1 MQMKIPAYLSHPHWL
16 ASAEFWKINLDT
28 LKKSS
33 LVLFLK
39 PKLIMKNKIK
49 TTTIAPTTLNVSL
62 LVKLTGTDIQQF
74 TSASAI
80 S

>member
-1 MQMKIPAYLSHPHWL
+1 MQMKIPAYLSHPYWL
-16 ASAEFWKINLDT
+16 ASAEFWKTNLDT

-39 PKLIMKNKIK
+39 PKLIVKNKIK
-49 TTTIAPTTLNVSL
+49 RTTIAPTTLNVSL

-74 TSASAI
+74 ALASAI